1 MEELEEKSI
10 LEHLSKMPF
19 EYRETLNVPEDMNFG
34 AEIEFMVKQKNL
46 VEKEFRKLMINQ
58 AGKKKYYKLSND
70 SRVFKNN
77 TGMKIIELKTPI
89 LKNTK
94 EDFESLYNI
103 INDMSSD
110 EIFPSNQK
118 GIHVHADMS
127 QLENNPEH
135 LETLLK
141 LLFLYEHV
149 ICRFSYG
156 EEDRTNINLAN
167 YSRKISNKLYKY
179 LKENKKI
186 EDFDKAIKELR
197 EIFNL
202 KTYAI
207 NFHQKDFNCK
217 TDTIEIRQFN
227 STFNPV
233 IIQNDINLVLSMI
246 YNTINYNVDKD
257 FLDYKF
263 DEYDNRTYSSKS
275 SLILNLSD
283 AIEFSDLVFTKQN
296 DQDYFLR
303 QYAIKPNSK
312 EKKLVI

>member
-1 MEELEEKSI
+1 MEKLEENSI
-10 LEHLSKMPF
+10 LDYLSKMPF
-19 EYRETLNVPEDMNFG
+19 EYRDNLNVPEDMNFG
-34 AEIEFMVKQKNL
+34 TEIEFMVKQRNN
-46 VEKEFRKLMINQ
+46 VEREFRKFMLNQ
-58 AGKKKYYKLSND
+58 AGKKKYFKLTND
-70 SRVFKNN
+70 PRVVKSN
-77 TGMKIIELKTPI
+77 TGMKIIELKTPV

-94 EDFESLYNI
+94 EDFCILRNI
-103 INDMSSD
+103 INDMTSD
-110 EIFPSNQK
+110 EIVPSNQK

-141 LLFLYEHV
+141 LLCLYEH
-149 ICRFSYG
+149 IINRFSYG

-167 YSRKISNKLYKY
+167 YSRQISNKLYKY
-179 LKENKKI
+179 LKRNGKL
-186 EDFDKAIKELR
+186 EDFDKSIKELR

-227 STFNPV
+227 SSFNPV

-246 YNTINYNVDKD
+246 HNTINNNVDKEL
-257 FLDYKF
+257 LDYKF
-263 DEYDNRTYSSKS
+263 DEYDNKLYSSKS
-275 SLILNLSD
+275 SFDLNLSD
-283 AIEFSDLVFTKQN
+283 AIEFSDLVFNKQE

-303 QYAIKPNSK
+303 QYAIKPHSK